1 MRRFLSTL
9 GVCNFSFSDLSF
21 LCLPQRR
28 RRLGEKKKK
37 RKNKKKK
44 KQKLSGV
51 CSVELIMF
59 SFVLTVNEG

>member
-37 RKNKKKK
+37 KKK

-51 CSVELIMF
+51 CSVELTMF

>member
-37 RKNKKKK
+37 KKK